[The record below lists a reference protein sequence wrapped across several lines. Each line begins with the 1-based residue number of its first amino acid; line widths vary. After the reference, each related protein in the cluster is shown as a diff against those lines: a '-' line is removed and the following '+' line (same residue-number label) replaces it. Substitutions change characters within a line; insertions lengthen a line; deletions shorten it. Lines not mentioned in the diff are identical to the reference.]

1 MGLGKKHKGSKG
13 LGKNIAKSSQKGL
26 HVGGKATESIGY
38 GVVLA
43 GVVTGQPEIVGIG
56 GMLVGVGKAEQEGSK
71 AIRAARKGKYDKSAN
86 SANNAVRGFL
96 DEL

>member
-1 MGLGKKHKGSKG
+1 MGLGFKKKYTKG
-13 LGKNIAKSSQKGL
+13 LGKNIARSSQRGL
-26 HVGGKATESIGY
+26 HVGGKATESVGY

-43 GVVTGQPEIVGIG
+43 GAVTGQPEVVGIG

-71 AIRAARKGKYDKSAN
+71 AIRAARHGKYDDAAN
-86 SANNAVRGFL
+86 SFNRAATGVL